1 MRRSVLSE
9 KLMQKTKNKDFL
21 STCFKSCV
29 SIDLCQGSITS
40 TKYSWIKSSANFKF
54 CRFKLCQF
62 EPAWCFLEMQKMARR
77 PPCVPCLEITSD
89 IARES
94 DSQTRDKM
102 VCFDLHTTEPAWAF
116 TAPGVSPS
124 GPGAGSSCS
133 SSGSQIPIFCLHFDL
148 GECLTVWRLSLQT
161 PVWSPLSWQSRDRF

>member
-1 MRRSVLSE
+1 MIFVEFRLQV
-9 KLMQKTKNKDFL
+9 KNTPK
-21 STCFKSCV
+21 
-29 SIDLCQGSITS
+29 
-40 TKYSWIKSSANFKF
+40 IKRSANFKF

-102 VCFDLHTTEPAWAF
+102 VCFDLHTTEPAWVF
-116 TAPGVSPS
+116 TAPGVSSSPS
-124 GPGAGSSCS
+124 GPGLQQQRVSNSNFLSPFWPWRVSHCLAAELANPRVVSTITWQILKLKQKTCKLYKEEKFGF
-133 SSGSQIPIFCLHFDL
+133 SQK
-148 GECLTVWRLSLQT
+148 
-161 PVWSPLSWQSRDRF
+161 